1 MTAADLLI
9 HLAGLGFHVK
19 LRSNNILVAPREM
32 LPDDLRQ
39 AIRENKSELL
49 PLLSRVPP
57 AQPSPEGCR
66 QGRENQQAKVKSF
79 VCPVCELP
87 RPGQASCPRCKLERE
102 EIERKRL
109 LALGVNFAPGNLR
122 CNDPRLKLPPW
133 AHPDWSRRQTGEW

>member
-9 HLAGLGFHVK
+9 RLAGLGFHVE
-19 LRSNNILVAPREM
+19 LRGKNILVAPRQR

-39 AIRENKSELL
+39 AIRENKSELW

-57 AQPSPEGCR
+57 AKPSPKGSRQEG
-66 QGRENQQAKVKSF
+66 ENQQAKVESF
-79 VCPVCELP
+79 VCPVCELQ

-102 EIERKRL
+102 EVERKRL

-122 CNDPRLKLPPW
+122 SADPRLKWLVHVPVNPKR
-133 AHPDWSRRQTGEW
+133 ADEW